1 MNETVLIID
10 DEEDL
15 LQFLSE
21 VLSESYTVYT
31 ASSAA
36 HALSVLNERRVHLI
50 VSDVMMPG
58 MDGFELCAKLK
69 SEVEHC
75 HIPIILLTAKNTI
88 TAKIEGLKNGAD
100 AYIEKPFSH
109 ELLLVQVSN
118 LLNNRSK
125 IQDHAA
131 YAPFD
136 HVRLSTQSKSEN
148 QFLKKLNEFINR
160 NLSNSNFDIDQL
172 AEYMN
177 MSRPTFYRKIKSLT
191 NIPIKDIIKQA
202 KLKRAVEL
210 MAENDHRIFEIAK
223 MVGYR
228 SQTVFGKNFQK
239 YFGQSPKEY
248 VAGLR
253 NRAKSIEND

>member
-10 DEEDL
+10 DEQDL

-21 VLSESYTVYT
+21 VLSESYKVHT
-31 ASSAA
+31 AANAA
-36 HALSVLNERRVHLI
+36 EALSILEEHHIQLVI
-50 VSDVMMPG
+50 SDVMMPG

-69 SEVEHC
+69 SEVEYC
-75 HIPIILLTAKNTI
+75 HVPIILLTAKNTI

-100 AYIEKPFSH
+100 AYMEKPFSH
-109 ELLLVQVSN
+109 ELLLAQVSN

-131 YAPFD
+131 HAPFG
-136 HVRLSTQSKSEN
+136 HVRLSIQSKSDD
-148 QFLKKLNEFINR
+148 QFLKKLQEHINA
-160 NLSNSNFDIDQL
+160 NLDNSSFDIDQL
-172 AEYMN
+172 ANYMN
-177 MSRPTFYRKIKSLT
+177 MSRPTFYRKVKSLSDV
-191 NIPIKDIIKQA
+191 PIKDLIKQA
-202 KLKRAVEL
+202 RLKRAVEL

-239 YFGQSPKEY
+239 HFNQSPKDY
-248 VAGLR
+248 FTALR
-253 NRAKSIEND
+253 TRSKTTED